1 MLADTGERYQSTVLF
16 EHIGEHMNAEELA
29 LSNSTP
35 NYRFDMRPSAVPS
48 NKPAAPAA
56 VPLDADAQRF
66 VSETVAAEP
75 VVMFALQWCEFC
87 WAVRKFFD
95 AIGVPFVSIDLD
107 SVEYQ
112 RGDRGAKIRAVLA
125 ERTGEVTIPQIFV
138 NGELIGGCNALFEA
152 YSKGAVQR
160 LFAASGVGAAFP
172 AIDPYA
178 FLPKWQQ
185 PRYAATTN
193 GERR

>member
-1 MLADTGERYQSTVLF
+1 LF
-16 EHIGEHMNAEELA
+16 EHIGEHMNAEELV

-35 NYRFDMRPSAVPS
+35 GYRFEMRPSAVPEI
-48 NKPAAPAA
+48 KRTAPAA
-56 VPLDADAQRF
+56 APLDADAQRF
-66 VSETVAAEP
+66 VTVTVAAEP

-95 AIGVPFVSIDLD
+95 AIGVPYVSVDLD

-125 ERTGEVTIPQIFV
+125 ELTGEVTIPQIFV
-138 NGELIGGCNALFEA
+138 DGQLIGGCNALFEA
-152 YSKGAVQR
+152 YSKGTAQK
-160 LFAASGVGAAFP
+160 LLAASGVGAVFP
-172 AIDPYA
+172 PIDPYA

-185 PRYAATTN
+185 PRHAAYTN

>member
-1 MLADTGERYQSTVLF
+1 
-16 EHIGEHMNAEELA
+16 MNAKELA

-35 NYRFDMRPSAVPS
+35 GYRFEMRPNPVPQD
-48 NKPAAPAA
+48 KPTVTAAAR
-56 VPLDADAQRF
+56 LDADAQRF
-66 VSETVAAEP
+66 VAETVAAEP

-95 AIGVPFVSIDLD
+95 AIGVRYVSVDLD

-125 ERTGEVTIPQIFV
+125 KQTGEVTIPQIFV
-138 NGELIGGCNALFEA
+138 NGQLIGGCNALFESYA
-152 YSKGAVQR
+152 TGAAQK
-160 LFAASGVGAAFP
+160 LLAASGISGALP
-172 AIDPYA
+172 VIDPYA

-185 PRYAATTN
+185 PRHAHAN
-193 GERR
+193 GEQQ